1 MKINNRIK
9 FSKLR
14 DPINDAL
21 DAAIMGSIPYHEP
34 KTFFYQG
41 RDGKR
46 PLLDYTE
53 DLFPQDSSQI
63 NQTRKKQEH
72 ITVDLQDNKPPVF
85 LACRECKQV
94 VAKGKRVTT
103 CLKTEESGTRQT
115 LWLMNEE
122 HTYKK
127 LKVCGA
133 EVSERMNDRE
143 ASNNR

>member
-1 MKINNRIK
+1 MKINNPIK

-34 KTFFYQG
+34 KTFNYIG

-53 DLFPQDSSQI
+53 DLFPQETSSI
-63 NQTRKKQEH
+63 NQTRKRQDH

-85 LACRECKQV
+85 MACRECKQV

-103 CLKTEESGTRQT
+103 CLKVGTGNSGQT
-115 LWLMNEE
+115 LWLMNE
-122 HTYKK
+122 
-127 LKVCGA
+127 
-133 EVSERMNDRE
+133 
-143 ASNNR
+143 